1 MGTTF
6 HRLLDKLELD
16 SWFSEA
22 SHPQIHISILII
34 WMFFFFFF
42 TAAIYVIKTTSRMLG
57 RYVINAYRSAAYTFQ
72 EEAAK
77 QMVHF

>member
-1 MGTTF
+1 MNV
-6 HRLLDKLELD
+6 
-16 SWFSEA
+16 
-22 SHPQIHISILII
+22 
-34 WMFFFFFF
+34 FFFFF